1 MKLKSREIEDSKP
14 LKEILEMRL
23 VDIQNRLIN
32 IHQAVPT
39 PVL

>member
-1 MKLKSREIEDSKP
+1 

-23 VDIQNRLIN
+23 VDIQNRLIP

-39 PVL
+39 HVL